1 MDYISNMK
9 FLPGLHGKNLASQLL
24 VEGKGKL

>member
-1 MDYISNMK
+1 MEYISNMK
-9 FLPGLHGKNLASQLL
+9 FLPGLHGMKLAGQLL